1 MTQEAQVDSHIRP
14 TPANPIEVWHTE
26 HQYFKRL
33 LAILQRE
40 VAGFHAGQR
49 PNYELMENILSY
61 LREYSDRFH
70 HPREDVAFACL
81 EEHCPDLAPVLSEL
95 RLEHRVIANA
105 GEKLR
110 GELEAILG
118 GTILPR
124 TEVEAVAATYI
135 VYYEKHIDREERE
148 VVARAARTLTDEDW
162 DTVNAAVPAGAD
174 PLFGPDPAQRYRD
187 LRRQIALDT

>member
-110 GELEAILG
+110 GELEAQL
-118 GTILPR
+118 TR
-124 TEVEAVAATYI
+124 N
-135 VYYEKHIDREERE
+135 DRCRIEEIEDRGDRRYL
-148 VVARAARTLTDEDW
+148 VHNFRRAAS
-162 DTVNAAVPAGAD
+162 AVPKKI
-174 PLFGPDPAQRYRD
+174 L
-187 LRRQIALDT
+187 L